1 MAREFPEVP
10 NRPVTT
16 TQGLDGA
23 TPFPARDLE
32 RVITRLPVAVW
43 RLDLLQPEA
52 VRGSDEGAVE
62 ALLHASRLEWA
73 NPATAVLLGVTDGA
87 QLLGRSLATLF
98 PSLVGRDRDVLRR
111 FLAAGFELDAVE
123 LRLSDREG
131 RVRYCRSAWVGV
143 AGGGGLRSIWGTLEN
158 VTAERELRQ
167 QLAAVEEHQT
177 DEIVGQSPAVVRM
190 LEKIAQVAPTDS
202 TVLITGETGTGKE
215 LIARRIHRSSRR
227 ANKALVTVN
236 CGAIASG
243 LVESELFGHEKGAF
257 TGATARKIGRFELAD
272 GGTLFLD
279 EIGDLPLESQVKLLR
294 VLQEGEITRVGSSDA
309 VEVDVRVIAATHR
322 DLGTLVQS
330 GKFRQ
335 DLYYRLNVFPVR
347 SPALRERRED
357 IPLLVAHL
365 VQRYATRLG
374 KQIERVPRQVL
385 DALAGHPWPG
395 NIRELAN
402 ILERSVIVTH
412 GPELQ
417 LGDWVTGQYTPV
429 APAAASADALTLEEM
444 ERQHIVRTLER
455 TGWKVSGPGGAAEAL
470 CLKPTTL
477 EARMKKL
484 GIVRPERG
492 RQPG

>member
-1 MAREFPEVP
+1 MDAPGPDEPAR
-10 NRPVTT
+10 
-16 TQGLDGA
+16 
-23 TPFPARDLE
+23 FPARDLE

-43 RLDLLQPEA
+43 RLDLLQSETVP
-52 VRGSDEGAVE
+52 VSDEGAVE

-73 NPATAVLLGVTDGA
+73 NPATAALLGVTDAG
-87 QLLGRSLATLF
+87 QLRGRSLASLF
-98 PSLVGRDRDVLRR
+98 PSLVARDRAVLRR
-111 FLAAGFELDAVE
+111 FLESGFELDAVE

-131 RVRYCRSAWVGV
+131 RVRYCRSAWIGV
-143 AGGGGLRSIWGTLEN
+143 TSGGGGLRSIWGTLEN

-177 DEIVGQSPAVVRM
+177 DEIVGQSPAVLRM
-190 LEKIAQVAPTDS
+190 LEKISQVAPTDS

-227 ANKALVTVN
+227 AEKALVTVN
-236 CGAIASG
+236 CGAIAAG
-243 LVESELFGHEKGAF
+243 LVESELFGHEKGSF
-257 TGATARKIGRFELAD
+257 TGATARKLGRFELAD

-279 EIGDLPLESQVKLLR
+279 EIGDLPLEAQVKMLR
-294 VLQEGEITRVGSSDA
+294 VLQEGEITRVGGSDA
-309 VEVDVRVIAATHR
+309 VEVNVRVIAATHR

-365 VQRYATRLG
+365 VQRYAARLG
-374 KQIERVPRQVL
+374 KHIERIPRQVL
-385 DALAGHPWPG
+385 DALASHPWPG

-402 ILERSVIVTH
+402 IIERSVIVTP

-429 APAAASADALTLEEM
+429 AATGSGGDVLTLEEM
-444 ERQHIVRTLER
+444 ERQHILRTLER
-455 TGWKVSGPGGAAEAL
+455 TGWKVSGPRGAAEAL

-484 GIVRPERG
+484 GIARPRP
-492 RQPG
+492 R